1 MASKVMTAVSAA
13 SQLEPWCDLRGKVVL
28 VTGASSGLG
37 REFALDLA
45 RAGCRV
51 VAAARRVDRLQSL
64 CDEINVQTIAS
75 DGLHRRAVAVE
86 MDVSTDGGAIDAA
99 VQRAWEAFGRVDAL
113 VNNAGVR
120 GSIKNPLEYSEEE
133 WNHEVKTNTTGTW
146 LVSKSVGKRMRD
158 ARVGGCI
165 INIASIAGHPRGQAA
180 VGNVGYITSKAGAN
194 ALTAAM
200 ARELGVYRI
209 RVNSISPGIFKS
221 EITKGLM
228 QKDWLK
234 QVGKRTLPLQTY
246 GTVDPAL
253 TSIIRYLIHD
263 SSQYVTG
270 NMFLVD
276 AGATIPGVP
285 IFSSL

>member
-1 MASKVMTAVSAA
+1 MTAVTAD

-113 VNNAGVR
+113 INNAGVR

-146 LVSKSVGKRMRD
+146 LVSKS
-158 ARVGGCI
+158 
-165 INIASIAGHPRGQAA
+165 
-180 VGNVGYITSKAGAN
+180 
-194 ALTAAM
+194 AM

-209 RVNSISPGIFKS
+209 RVNSISPGIFQS

-234 QVGKRTLPLQTY
+234 QAGKRTLPLQTY